1 MQYYLPD
8 ESIVNKDFLKEVLAG
23 NKALLKKAD
32 VRRVQVPHYDELSVR
47 RVFPM
52 FKADKVF
59 QQYFPSSYPKDK
71 GPPRQYFFD
80 VLNTLYPDYLT
91 EIMSHACQ

>member
-1 MQYYLPD
+1 M
-8 ESIVNKDFLKEVLAG
+8 LAG

-71 GPPRQYFFD
+71 GPPR
-80 VLNTLYPDYLT
+80 
-91 EIMSHACQ
+91 